1 MGLPGIGDCFAEADA
16 EEVRRWFNF
25 DKFTFPLGLMLL
37 SLAVVANGSLM
48 TLANLLV
55 VLVGVLG

>member
-25 DKFTFPLGLMLL
+25 DKLTFPLGLMLF
-37 SLAVVANGSLM
+37 SLAVANGSLM